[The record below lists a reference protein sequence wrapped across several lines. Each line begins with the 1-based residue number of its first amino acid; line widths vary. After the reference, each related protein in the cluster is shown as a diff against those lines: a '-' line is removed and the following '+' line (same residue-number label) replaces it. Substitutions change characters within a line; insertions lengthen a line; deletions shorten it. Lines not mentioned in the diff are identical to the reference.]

1 MCVFFKDFVYLLF
14 EMERERVCVWLLGE
28 GRQGGVEREREA
40 DSMLST
46 QPNVGLNSTT
56 LRSQSERESR
66 VRCLTD

>member
-1 MCVFFKDFVYLLF
+1 
-14 EMERERVCVWLLGE
+14 MEREREWLLGE

-66 VRCLTD
+66 V